1 MRRLAGKKRFKN
13 TSFGKRAISG
23 AKSGKGGIKN
33 ADGST
38 SSVRTATYD
47 IPGKK
52 GRTDVMVAPT
62 IRKDP
67 KTGKLKRL
75 THSEAVA
82 AARKSGDY
90 IRVKGGKTPEKIAK
104 ARAKGDAKSRKFS
117 GKLGKISERSTAR
130 TAKKTARATKRA
142 SKKR

>member
-1 MRRLAGKKRFKN
+1 MPRLAGKRRFKN

-47 IPGKK
+47 IPGKKK

-90 IRVKGGKTPEKIAK
+90 IRVKGGKTPKKIAK

-117 GKLGKISERSTAR
+117 GKLGKISKRSTAR
-130 TAKKTARATKRA
+130 AAKKTARA